1 MKEIYNFTVISFTI
15 YMFLLKIG
23 IKMVYHF
30 HFIEGMGVPLTF
42 GWNAWEGIKWNE
54 HYLITISFLP
64 IKLSNRGMDERF
76 FEKSFSIHSIYSF
89 PLFQA
94 DCKGGK
100 NSNFE

>member
-1 MKEIYNFTVISFTI
+1 MKEIYNFTIISFAI
-15 YMFLLKIG
+15 FLFLLKIG

-30 HFIEGMGVPLTF
+30 HFIEGMGVPLMF
-42 GWNAWEGIKWNE
+42 VWNE

-64 IKLSNRGMDERF
+64 IKLSNQGMDERF

-94 DCKGGK
+94 NSKGGE